1 MSQKLSLQA
10 CLRIVAVD
18 YPKKHDF
25 GKILKSVADR
35 FPSWFRSETV
45 ALSRISGV
53 LAAKRAASMHGLEA
67 AGKKPSEIFG
77 EGDARTALSDA
88 GYALPLAQRLSK
100 DPLDVPS
107 L

>member
-1 MSQKLSLQA
+1 
-10 CLRIVAVD
+10 
-18 YPKKHDF
+18 
-25 GKILKSVADR
+25 
-35 FPSWFRSETV
+35 V

-88 GYALPLAQRLSK
+88 GYALPLARGSPK
-100 DPLDVPS
+100 IPS
-107 L
+107 MCHPS